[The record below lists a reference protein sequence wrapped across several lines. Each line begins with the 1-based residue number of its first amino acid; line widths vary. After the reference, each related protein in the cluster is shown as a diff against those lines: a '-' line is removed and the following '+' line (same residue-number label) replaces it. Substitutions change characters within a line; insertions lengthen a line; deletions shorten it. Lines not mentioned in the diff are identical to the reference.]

1 MELYFQNEHYREK
14 ALFLAEHRPESTH
27 TLEEAVLLCLK
38 TADRTQLR
46 NLCKKMQSRFPGLT
60 EQDCF
65 LLTRG
70 EAVPGK
76 TDCTPA
82 VLREIY
88 RLALELLE
96 SGQGL
101 GDGNASL
108 WGHWFLE
115 SRAAGRLAEN
125 AHLDG
130 DTARKLGLLH
140 DFGRTV
146 TGTLEHTVRGFELL
160 TDLGWDFEA
169 LGCLTHSFLAGGRC
183 ASNEQAEK
191 GFYVDD
197 RGLPRWRPGS
207 VKDDVTVF
215 LEHCTYTEYDLILN
229 IADLMVSAW
238 AILPPAERLADIATR
253 RVLDPTN
260 RSYFL
265 AELTNQLW
273 NLARKISPQPLN
285 VPAPIH
291 ADRDTSPADIQ
302 ACFSQASQAFFGIY
316 RTLPE

>member
-1 MELYFQNEHYREK
+1 M
-14 ALFLAEHRPESTH
+14 
-27 TLEEAVLLCLK
+27 LLCLK
-38 TADRTQLR
+38 TADRTQVH

-60 EQDCF
+60 ENDCF
-65 LLTRG
+65 PLTRG
-70 EAVPGK
+70 EAIPGK

-96 SGQGL
+96 SGQSL
-101 GDGNASL
+101 GDGNANL

-115 SRAAGRLAEN
+115 SQAAGRLAEN
-125 AHLDG
+125 AGLDG

-146 TGTLEHTVRGFELL
+146 TGTLEHTVRDFELL

-169 LGCLTHSFLAGGRC
+169 LGCPTHSFLAGGRC

-197 RGLPRWRPGS
+197 CGQPQWQPGS

-229 IADLMVSAW
+229 IADLMASAW
-238 AILPPAERLADIATR
+238 AILPPRTPGRHRHPPGPGPHQPKLLPGRADQPAL
-253 RVLDPTN
+253 VPGPAHQPPAH
-260 RSYFL
+260 YHP
-265 AELTNQLW
+265 
-273 NLARKISPQPLN
+273 SPHSRGQGY
-285 VPAPIH
+285 VPGLYPVPF
-291 ADRDTSPADIQ
+291 S
-302 ACFSQASQAFFGIY
+302 ACL
-316 RTLPE
+316 RCLL